1 MYFRPNN
8 LSVVDTLYVFVCC
21 FLSVTCKYV
30 TNYVYTY
37 IYIDTYLFLVRK
49 MVIIS
54 HQSVVAV
61 LLGRKFWLW
70 VPVATPWSSS
80 SWTICKISGSQRGSN
95 GHIWGFFQWIGGK
108 NYRRHLYLMEKTMV
122 SCRLSLQTIQ

>member
-1 MYFRPNN
+1 M
-8 LSVVDTLYVFVCC
+8 
-21 FLSVTCKYV
+21 
-30 TNYVYTY
+30 Y

-70 VPVATPWSSS
+70 VPVATLWSSS

-122 SCRLSLQTIQ
+122 SWRLSLQPIQ